1 MGRRLFPTGSVG
13 RAGSSTAWR
22 LSAAAEGARWRVAD
36 VRLRKI
42 DSLATACRPR
52 PAALRPKAAF
62 SEASVAAD
70 GILGALVGGDYVLD
84 ESAAR
89 RSVNVRKR
97 MPSRGVR
104 MRQASFRPEGLPGGR
119 SICVTSPV
127 MPAFE
132 P

>member
-1 MGRRLFPTGSVG
+1 MFIIHSIALDNQIRHALGRRLFPTGRVG

-84 ESAAR
+84 ESVAR
-89 RSVNVRKR
+89 DVALGECHEADALDGCEDA
-97 MPSRGVR
+97 PS
-104 MRQASFRPEGLPGGR
+104 FL
-119 SICVTSPV
+119 
-127 MPAFE
+127 
-132 P
+132 